1 MKLKITL
8 YSVCLLMLL
17 AACQQDGPTPEPSVG
32 SRTVLV
38 YMIAQNS
45 LAPLASA
52 DIEEMKE
59 GMRLVYI
66 DKYSAPRLIR
76 LGKDK
81 KRKSGGRDH

>member
-38 YMIAQNS
+38 YDS
-45 LAPLASA
+45 PELF
-52 DIEEMKE
+52 
-59 GMRLVYI
+59 GTVG
-66 DKYSAPRLIR
+66 
-76 LGKDK
+76 LG
-81 KRKSGGRDH
+81 RY

>member
-45 LAPLASA
+45 LAPL
-52 DIEEMKE
+52 
-59 GMRLVYI
+59 
-66 DKYSAPRLIR
+66 PRPIL
-76 LGKDK
+76 
-81 KRKSGGRDH
+81 KR

>member
-59 GMRLVYI
+59 GKSITR
-66 DKYSAPRLIR
+66 SHRSR
-76 LGKDK
+76 
-81 KRKSGGRDH
+81 KRSCKMVRKA

>member
-45 LAPLASA
+45 GQRNNL
-52 DIEEMKE
+52 
-59 GMRLVYI
+59 
-66 DKYSAPRLIR
+66 
-76 LGKDK
+76 
-81 KRKSGGRDH
+81 RDFIFKHII

>member
-52 DIEEMKE
+52 DREC
-59 GMRLVYI
+59 GRLMPHPVI
-66 DKYSAPRLIR
+66 CWCI
-76 LGKDK
+76 
-81 KRKSGGRDH
+81 

>member
-38 YMIAQNS
+38 YIPICLTMPLREDPVRYGAENHGIFMIIKAKRGYAWLMIIRFTNWKT
-45 LAPLASA
+45 L
-52 DIEEMKE
+52 
-59 GMRLVYI
+59 
-66 DKYSAPRLIR
+66 PR
-76 LGKDK
+76 
-81 KRKSGGRDH
+81 

>member
-38 YMIAQNS
+38 YMIART
-45 LAPLASA
+45 LWH
-52 DIEEMKE
+52 
-59 GMRLVYI
+59 RW
-66 DKYSAPRLIR
+66 PRPIL
-76 LGKDK
+76 
-81 KRKSGGRDH
+81 KR